1 MARIVI
7 LLTIL
12 IPLLLLF
19 ACGKKEVGED
29 YYTEDEMPAQSSN
42 EYSESEQSD
51 TLNSE
56 HKDRPASSPGS
67 TIANYDYTWTGS
79 DAIPDVVIIID
90 DFGYA
95 AGSLLEDFASL
106 PKEIVFA
113 VLPDLPQTAR
123 SGQIASQNGHE
134 VIIHVPMQALNSPT
148 SPGARYIK
156 TGMQAE
162 EIREL
167 LSDFHRQIPMAIA
180 ANNHMG
186 SSATSDEDLMNPV
199 LDHLN
204 SLGLFFIDSA
214 VTANRLSY
222 NLAKQ
227 KGFRSHRRDIF
238 LDVPDNTDATIAQ
251 KIEGLGR
258 YKGRREPIVVITH
271 CHNRSKL
278 EALQKFITQIQAMG
292 VRIISLREAAQY
304 AAL

>member
-1 MARIVI
+1 MARTIVLLLI
-7 LLTIL
+7 LSS
-12 IPLLLLF
+12 LLLF
-19 ACGKKEVGED
+19 ACSKKGAGEET
-29 YYTEDEMPAQSSN
+29 YTEDEFPAESYN
-42 EYSESEQSD
+42 EYTQTEESD
-51 TLNSE
+51 TLSSE
-56 HKDRPASSPGS
+56 ANPRPISSPGS

-95 AGSLLEDFASL
+95 AGSLLEDFAAL

-186 SSATSDEDLMNPV
+186 SSATSDEELMNPV

-251 KIEGLGR
+251 KIESLGR

-278 EALQKFITQIQAMG
+278 EALQKFIAQIQAMG

-304 AAL
+304 VSL